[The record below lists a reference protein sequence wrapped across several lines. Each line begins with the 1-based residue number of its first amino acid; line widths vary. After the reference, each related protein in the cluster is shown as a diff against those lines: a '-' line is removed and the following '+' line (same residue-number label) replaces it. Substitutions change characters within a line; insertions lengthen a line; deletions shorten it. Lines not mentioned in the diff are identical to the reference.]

1 MWSESHSVVSDS
13 LRPHGLYTPWNAPGQ
28 NTRVGS
34 LSLLQGIFPTQ
45 GSNPGLLYCRWI
57 LYQLSHKGS
66 PWIETS
72 YTLGCS
78 LLSVAYLAHIYMFNY
93 DPNTVHCLFQ
103 ASECDQVATI
113 ILLLQ
118 MNNNKSAQKCYSVF
132 PVTQMVHVDIS
143 DQSHVAVPELISC
156 NWCERKYPW

>member
-1 MWSESHSVVSDS
+1 
-13 LRPHGLYTPWNAPGQ
+13 
-28 NTRVGS
+28 
-34 LSLLQGIFPTQ
+34 
-45 GSNPGLLYCRWI
+45 
-57 LYQLSHKGS
+57 
-66 PWIETS
+66 
-72 YTLGCS
+72 
-78 LLSVAYLAHIYMFNY
+78 MFNY

-118 MNNNKSAQKCYSVF
+118 MNNNKSAQKGYSVF

-156 NWCERKYPW
+156 N